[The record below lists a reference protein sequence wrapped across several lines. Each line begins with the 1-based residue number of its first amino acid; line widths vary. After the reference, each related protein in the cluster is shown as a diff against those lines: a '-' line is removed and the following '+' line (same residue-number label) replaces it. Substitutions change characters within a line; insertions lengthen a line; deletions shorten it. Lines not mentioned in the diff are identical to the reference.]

1 MDLPT
6 GRGGVAAKFAWYGRR
21 LGTMTGPEVVWRGT
35 QSLLGVLP
43 RRDLGDASESRL
55 LHGGVGGWGPAL
67 QRFRDCVDRPVVL
80 DRSRAEAIRQGHP
93 DLVNEL
99 LSAAERAAA
108 GRVTFFGYPEAVLGD
123 AVDWHYDPVSDFR
136 WPRLPS
142 ARIDHRAAD
151 GDPKWI
157 WELNRLQHLPWLA
170 QAWLF
175 TGQERF
181 AELAL
186 DALDSWLD
194 QNPPGFGIAWR
205 GSFEAGV
212 RAISVAVALQGLRDS
227 QALTVHRFERL
238 VRMLASSAA
247 RCWRDRSRFSSANNH
262 LVGELAGLAVV
273 ALLLPDLRP
282 AQRWLHDALSGLTEQ
297 AALQILPDG
306 AGAEQAVGY
315 QMFTVELLVV
325 VAVLL
330 GGEGKE
336 VPPAVLA
343 AINRSSNY
351 LATLV
356 EANDPPL
363 RYGDDDEG
371 FALRLGPEPL
381 RTIREH
387 LGLVGACTSDERARL
402 LGQETLASLWIE
414 AALGPT
420 AGAAPRPAQQRPAG
434 SHFAE
439 SGGLVILRSSG
450 RRLTMDV
457 GPLGYL
463 SIAAHGHADALAVSL
478 SVDGREL
485 IADPGTASYYG
496 HPAWRKV
503 HRGTRVHATVSV
515 DDEDQSVMAGPFMW
529 TRHAQVRTHSV
540 DPMHG
545 IVDAEH
551 DGYLRLAEPVTHR
564 RCLVAPPTRP
574 WVLVVDALDGA
585 GEHEMRASWPLHP
598 ALDVLALR
606 QGHEIV
612 RDGVPVLLMA
622 SAASVP
628 VVHEQV
634 RGDGETNLGWWSDRL
649 ESRRP
654 AWLVS
659 GRCRGPLPLVM
670 ATVLRPLTVEGSVT
684 ELHVQ
689 LAGDTIT
696 VTWLDDVAP
705 QRVRIPRNPLGGL
718 YEPCA

>member
-1 MDLPT
+1 MDRQA
-6 GRGGVAAKFAWYGRR
+6 GRHGVADKVVWYGRR
-21 LGTMTGPEVVWRGT
+21 LGTMTGPELVWRCR
-35 QSLLGVLP
+35 QSLRGVLP
-43 RRDLGDASESRL
+43 RRDLADASGSRL
-55 LHGGVGGWGPAL
+55 LQDGVDGWRPAL
-67 QRFRDCVDRPVVL
+67 QRFRDGVGRPLVL
-80 DRSRAEAIRQGHP
+80 DRSRAETIREGHP

-99 LSAAERAAA
+99 VAAAERVAS
-108 GRVTFFGYPEAVLGD
+108 GRVTYFGYPEAVLGD
-123 AVDWHYDPVSDFR
+123 SVDWHHDPLSGFR

-142 ARIDHRAAD
+142 AKIDHRAAR

-175 TGQERF
+175 TGQESF
-181 AELAL
+181 AELAF
-186 DALDSWLD
+186 DQLDSWMD

-227 QALTVHRFERL
+227 QALTVRRFERV

-262 LVGELAGLAVV
+262 LVGELAGLAAV

-282 AQRWLHDALSGLTEQ
+282 AQRWLHNALSGLSEQ
-297 AALQILPDG
+297 AGRQILPDG

-330 GGEGKE
+330 GAEGKE

-343 AINRSSNY
+343 AINRSSDY

-356 EANDPPL
+356 DANDPPL

-387 LGLVGACTSDERARL
+387 LGLVGAFTSDERARL
-402 LGQETLASLWIE
+402 LGQETLSSLWIE
-414 AALGPT
+414 AALRPSG
-420 AGAAPRPAQQRPAG
+420 GAAPRPAPQRPVG
-434 SHFAE
+434 SHFAA
-439 SGGLVILRSSG
+439 SGGLVVLRSSE

-463 SIAAHGHADALAVSL
+463 SIAAHGHADALAVSM
-478 SVDGREL
+478 SVDGCEV

-529 TRHAQVRTHSV
+529 TRHAQVRTHTV
-540 DPMHG
+540 DLTQG
-545 IVDAEH
+545 VVDAEH

-574 WVLVVDALDGA
+574 WVLIVDALDGV
-585 GEHEMRASWPLHP
+585 GQHDMRASWPLHP
-598 ALDVLALR
+598 ALDVHALS

-622 SAASVP
+622 CAATVP
-628 VVHEQV
+628 VVNEQA
-634 RGDGETNLGWWSDRL
+634 RGDEETNLGWWSDRL

-659 GRCRGPLPLVM
+659 GLCRGPAPLVM
-670 ATVLRPLTVEGSVT
+670 ATVLRPLTAEGSVT
-684 ELHVQ
+684 ALHVQ
-689 LAGDTIT
+689 LVGDTIT
-696 VTWLDDVAP
+696 VTWLDDVSP
-705 QRVRIPRNPLGGL
+705 QRVKIHRTPSGGL
-718 YEPCA
+718 YEPFA

>member
-1 MDLPT
+1 
-6 GRGGVAAKFAWYGRR
+6 V
-21 LGTMTGPEVVWRGT
+21 
-35 QSLLGVLP
+35 
-43 RRDLGDASESRL
+43 GDWSI
-55 LHGGVGGWGPAL
+55 AL
-67 QRFRDCVDRPVVL
+67 QRFRDCVERPLVL
-80 DRSRAEAIRQGHP
+80 DRSKAEAIRERHP
-93 DLVNEL
+93 ELVDEL
-99 LSAAERAAA
+99 VAAAERTAA
-108 GRVTFFGYPEAVLGD
+108 GRVRYFGYPEAALAGT
-123 AVDWHYDPVSDFR
+123 VDWHYDPLAKFR

-142 ARIDHRAAD
+142 ARIDHRVAD
-151 GDPKWI
+151 VDPKWI

-181 AELAL
+181 AELAFGQ
-186 DALDSWLD
+186 LDSWMD

-227 QALTVHRFERL
+227 QALTVRRFERV
-238 VRMLASSAA
+238 VRMLASSAT

-262 LVGELAGLAVV
+262 LVGELAGLAAV

-282 AQRWLHDALSGLTEQ
+282 AQRWLRNALSGLSEQ
-297 AALQILPDG
+297 AARQILPDG

-330 GGEGKE
+330 GAEGKE

-343 AINRSSNY
+343 AINRSSDY

-356 EANDPPL
+356 GANDPPL

-402 LGQETLASLWIE
+402 LGQETLSSLWIE
-414 AALGPT
+414 AALRPSV
-420 AGAAPRPAQQRPAG
+420 GAAPRPAQQRPVG

-439 SGGLVILRSSG
+439 SGGLVVLRSSQ

-463 SIAAHGHADALAVSL
+463 SIAAHGHADALAVSM
-478 SVDGREL
+478 SVDGCEL

-529 TRHAQVRTHSV
+529 TRHARVRTHTV
-540 DPMHG
+540 DLTQG
-545 IVDAEH
+545 VVDAEH

-574 WVLVVDALDGA
+574 WVLIVDALDGV
-585 GEHEMRASWPLHP
+585 GEHDMRASWPLHP
-598 ALDVLALR
+598 ALDVHARR

-622 SAASVP
+622 CAATVP

-634 RGDGETNLGWWSDRL
+634 RGDDETNLGWWSDRL

-659 GRCRGPLPLVM
+659 GLCRGPAPLVM

-684 ELHVQ
+684 ALHVQ
-689 LAGDTIT
+689 LVGDTIT

-705 QRVRIPRNPLGGL
+705 QRVKIHRTPSGGL
-718 YEPCA
+718 YEPFA